1 MSKQKKFGLV
11 FEEHLPENTPLYD
24 LPIRTG
30 VRVAKKDGDIRDNY
44 RVMSVKDG
52 MAECIH
58 LDDDHKIVSLHID
71 DIIAVAQFGEPIYPY
86 LKPMDSICNAPDSEL
101 WHTLIEA
108 DNYHALQLLVYL
120 YGGKVDCIYI
130 DPPYNTGARDWK
142 YNNDYVD
149 SNDSY
154 RHSKWCSFVFQR
166 LFLAKSLLS
175 DSGLIFISIDDNE
188 YANLRLICDA
198 IFGESNFVA
207 TCVWQKIHSIK
218 NDAKYLSVNHDYV
231 LIYAKQIEKIHI
243 NLLGRTDEMNA
254 RYKNPDN
261 DPRGPWQSGDLV
273 ANEMRTN
280 GNYDVVGPTG
290 KIFNVP
296 EGKHWVYSEENMREL
311 LADNRI
317 WFGKNGT
324 SFPRKKR
331 FLSEVQSG
339 RTPDTWWRNEDVGH
353 NQEGARDLKKILGT
367 VALNN
372 PKPVR
377 LISRVLQIAS
387 KKDSIILDFFA
398 GSGTTAQAVMEMNKT
413 DGGCRR
419 FILCTNNES
428 NICDEVT
435 YPRVKTVIT
444 GKRIDGTIF
453 SNGLPAN
460 MKLYHTDFV
469 SKDEEYLSEAL
480 MEHIAEMI
488 QLEHG
493 VKLDGQ
499 NYIMVLDDDE
509 ADALAAHWSEYPDVK
524 ALYVSKNVLFTTE
537 QNTLFRD
544 MEIHIIPDYYFN
556 FELREVG
563 ETW

>member
-1 MSKQKKFGLV
+1 MANLSQIKRQRMLEFLQHLREEHKDDDDVLIAIGEIETELNAKKYGLV
-11 FEEHLPENTPLYD
+11 WERHEEAVDVMMRNAIPVFTEVPEREIAAVPSGAYNFL
-24 LPIRTG
+24 LE
-30 VRVAKKDGDIRDNY
+30 GDNLHSLRLLE
-44 RVMSVKDG
+44 KT
-52 MAECIH
+52 
-58 LDDDHKIVSLHID
+58 HKGRID
-71 DIIAVAQFGEPIYPY
+71 V
-86 LKPMDSICNAPDSEL
+86 
-101 WHTLIEA
+101 
-108 DNYHALQLLVYL
+108 
-120 YGGKVDCIYI
+120 IYI
-130 DPPYNTGARDWK
+130 DPPYNTGGK
-142 YNNDYVD
+142 NDFVYD
-149 SNDSY
+149 DFRIDTNDSY
-154 RHSKWCSFVFQR
+154 RHSKWCSFMFQR
-166 LFLAKSLLS
+166 LFIARTLLS
-175 DSGLIFISIDDNE
+175 KDGLIFISIDDNE

-231 LIYAKQIEKIHI
+231 LIYARQIENIHI
-243 NLLGRTDEMNA
+243 NLLGRTDAMNA

-261 DPRGPWQSGDLV
+261 DPRGVWQSGDLV
-273 ANEMRTN
+273 ANEVRTN
-280 GNYDVVGPTG
+280 GNYEVVGPTG
-290 KIFNVP
+290 KVFTVP
-296 EGKHWVYSEENMREL
+296 QGKHWVYSEENMREL
-311 LADNRI
+311 LNDNRI

-339 RTPDTWWRNEDVGH
+339 RTPDTWWKNEEVGH

-377 LISRVLQIAS
+377 LINRVLQIAS

-398 GSGTTAQAVMEMNKT
+398 GSGTTAQAVLEMNKA
-413 DGGCRR
+413 DGGHRQ

-435 YPRVKTVIT
+435 YPRLKTVIT
-444 GKRIDGTIF
+444 GKRADNTTY
-453 SNGLPAN
+453 SKGLPAN
-460 MKLYHTDFV
+460 LIFYRTDFV
-469 SKDEEYLSEAL
+469 PKDEEYISEAL
-480 MEHIAEMI
+480 LSHIAEMI

-493 VKLDGQ
+493 VKLDGKR
-499 NYIMVLDDDE
+499 YIMVLDDDE
-509 ADALAAHWSEYPDVK
+509 ADSLAAHWEEYPEVK

-537 QNTLFRD
+537 QNALFKD
-544 MEIHIIPDYYFN
+544 VEIHVIPDYYFN